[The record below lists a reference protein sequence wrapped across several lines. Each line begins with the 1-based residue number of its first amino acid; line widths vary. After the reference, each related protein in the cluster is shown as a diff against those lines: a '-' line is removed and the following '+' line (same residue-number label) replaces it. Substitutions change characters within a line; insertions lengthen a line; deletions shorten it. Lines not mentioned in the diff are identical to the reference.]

1 MKPNLE
7 QMILESS
14 VVIRSVTSDAKTI
27 EKIGQVLIR
36 SLERGGKL
44 LTCGNGGSAADALHM
59 AEELVG
65 RYKANRRALPAI
77 ALAADATLLTCIA
90 NDWNFDYL
98 FARQVEGLGNK
109 GDVLVC
115 FTSSGRSPN
124 VIQAIKAAHKKG
136 VITVALLGKGGGPTK
151 GLAGYEIIID
161 SRNTARV
168 QEAHTLILHLLLEI
182 VEARFCRNILHKLA

>member
-65 RYKANRRALPAI
+65 HYKANRRALPAI